1 MTTKNKTM
9 DAQTILIIIMVG
21 VAAGVLSGLVGVGGG
36 IIIVPALVYFIG
48 FSQKTAQGT
57 SLALIMLPVGI
68 FGVMQYYK
76 QGHVDYKIVGIL
88 AIGFLAGSFFGS
100 KLALNISQETLKKVF
115 AILMII
121 IAVKMLFL
129 DKPKK
134 AEAVSKAE
142 QQLNNPANPA
152 AINATKSSDDSS

>member
-1 MTTKNKTM
+1 M
-9 DAQTILIIIMVG
+9 DTQTILIIILVG
-21 VAAGVLSGLVGVGGG
+21 VAAGMLSGLVGVGGG
-36 IIIVPALVYFIG
+36 IIIVPSLVYFIG

-76 QGHVDYKIVGIL
+76 QGHVDYRIVGIL

-100 KLALNISQETLKKVF
+100 KLALSISQESLKKAF
-115 AILMII
+115 ATLMII
-121 IAVKMLFL
+121 IAVKMLFF

-134 AEAVSKAE
+134 TGTETT
-142 QQLNNPANPA
+142 QQIPGAPGQALQDQ
-152 AINATKSSDDSS
+152 KGSSDG

>member
-1 MTTKNKTM
+1 MIVKNKIM
-9 DAQTILIIIMVG
+9 DTQTILIIIMVG
-21 VAAGVLSGLVGVGGG
+21 IAAGMLSGLVGVGGG
-36 IIIVPALVYFIG
+36 IIIVPSLVYFIG

-76 QGHVDYKIVGIL
+76 QGHVDYRIVGLL

-100 KLALNISQETLKKVF
+100 KIALNISQETLKKVF
-115 AILMII
+115 AVLMIV
-121 IAVKMLFL
+121 IAIKMLFL

-134 AEAVSKAE
+134 A
-142 QQLNNPANPA
+142 
-152 AINATKSSDDSS
+152 DSSIELQQGSDSNSPQPLVNTNNTEGG

>member
-1 MTTKNKTM
+1 M
-9 DAQTILIIIMVG
+9 DTQTILIIILVG
-21 VAAGVLSGLVGVGGG
+21 IAAGILSGLVGVGGG

-68 FGVMQYYK
+68 FGVIQYYK
-76 QGHVDYKIVGIL
+76 QGYVDYKIVGIL

-100 KLALNISQETLKKVF
+100 KLALSVSQETLKKIF
-115 AILMII
+115 AVLMII
-121 IAVKMLFL
+121 IAFKMLFL

-134 AEAVSKAE
+134 KDPETTQQIKDAVPDLK
-142 QQLNNPANPA
+142 
-152 AINATKSSDDSS
+152 INSDG

>member
-1 MTTKNKTM
+1 MIAKNKIM
-9 DAQTILIIIMVG
+9 DTQTILIIIVVG
-21 VAAGVLSGLVGVGGG
+21 IAAGVLSGLVGVGGG

-76 QGHVDYKIVGIL
+76 QGHVDYRIVGLL

-100 KLALNISQETLKKVF
+100 KLALNISQESLKKVF
-115 AILMII
+115 AVLMIV
-121 IAVKMLFL
+121 IAIKMLFF
-129 DKPKK
+129 DKSKK
-134 AEAVSKAE
+134 TETAKELKQTSNSKS
-142 QQLNNPANPA
+142 N
-152 AINATKSSDDSS
+152 IDSGIIADKDVG

>member
-1 MTTKNKTM
+1 MTKKNKTM
-9 DAQTILIIIMVG
+9 DVQTILIIILVG
-21 VAAGVLSGLVGVGGG
+21 IAAGVLSGLVGVGGG

-68 FGVMQYYK
+68 FGVMHYYK
-76 QGHVDYKIVGIL
+76 QGYVDYKIVGIL

-129 DKPKK
+129 DKSKK
-134 AEAVSKAE
+134 AEDISKAQE
-142 QQLNNPANPA
+142 EINSSSGQA
-152 AINATKSSDDSS
+152 AIHVKGSGDASS

>member
-1 MTTKNKTM
+1 MEI
-9 DAQTILIIIMVG
+9 QTILIIILVG
-21 VAAGVLSGLVGVGGG
+21 VAAGMLSGLVGVGGG
-36 IIIVPALVYFIG
+36 IIIVPSLVYFIG

-68 FGVMQYYK
+68 LGVLQYYK
-76 QGHVDYKIVGIL
+76 QGHVDWRIVGLL

-100 KLALNISQETLKKVF
+100 KLALSISQETLKKVF

-121 IAVKMLFL
+121 IAIKMLFL

-134 AEAVSKAE
+134 TGDD
-142 QQLNNPANPA
+142 
-152 AINATKSSDDSS
+152 TKQSQVDHDPGTPIHLTKTGGG